1 MWCADG
7 LCSLSYVLCLRM
19 RCLSVSWWVQK
30 LRGVAERSWEHFRI
44 ITTVSM
50 EKRKQKVTA
59 GENQIKGKVITGLT
73 SAGSVSVCPGCPWSF
88 SWWIWNHRC
97 VFVCVHKQGVHAFLN
112 NVLFCLGVL
121 FCEGSFA
128 VHSGWAKTPVRK
140 ACGLRST
147 AWRGK
152 QKKTRG
158 QNKAYQKL

>member
-1 MWCADG
+1 MFNQFYGYVHTPMWCADG

-30 LRGVAERSWEHFRI
+30 LQGVAERSWERFRI

-50 EKRKQKVTA
+50 EKRKQKVTG

-97 VFVCVHKQGVHAFLN
+97 VFVCVRAQ
-112 NVLFCLGVL
+112 
-121 FCEGSFA
+121 
-128 VHSGWAKTPVRK
+128 
-140 ACGLRST
+140 
-147 AWRGK
+147 
-152 QKKTRG
+152 TRG
-158 QNKAYQKL
+158 ACIFKQCVVLSGCAVLWGEFCCAFGVGKDSS